1 MRYHAHFGEL
11 PLEGFKHCGDN
22 KIKPQGG
29 GGVPIISDVVDFA
42 GDVVGDVGGFIGD
55 TVGSVGDTVGAFID
69 DPFEFAGN
77 VVEGALDNPLKTA
90 AMAAATYFGLPALSQ
105 ALGTSGLGASALADA
120 GFIGADAAG
129 LAAQGLSE
137 AQIASTLAASGVD
150 AFAAADAA
158 RLAASGLAESA
169 IAQNLGSAYTSAE
182 LFTPQALESALS
194 LKNIKQGVDVA
205 KNLSALTQTGTPA
218 KGAAPLGM
226 LMAGGGQQRG
236 AGVDYSPTLSLLEA
250 QKASTPNVYSLLG

>member
-1 MRYHAHFGEL
+1 MRFNNRACAMMDIPDL
-11 PLEGFKHCGDN
+11 PLEAFKHCGDK

-29 GGVPIISDVVDFA
+29 GIPIVSDVVDF
-42 GDVVGDVGGFIGD
+42 VGDA
-55 TVGSVGDTVGAFID
+55 VGSIGDTVGAFVD
-69 DPFEFAGN
+69 DPFEFTGN
-77 VVEGALDNPLKTA
+77 VIEGALDNPLKTA
-90 AMAAATYFGLPALSQ
+90 ATAAAAYFGLPALSQ
-105 ALGTSGLGASALADA
+105 AIGTTGIGASALADA

-205 KNLSALTQTGTPA
+205 NNLSALTQTGAPA
-218 KGAAPLGM
+218 KGASPLGM
-226 LMAGGGQQRG
+226 LMAGGQQRP
-236 AGVDYSPTLSLLEA
+236 AGVDYSPTLSLLES
-250 QKASTPNVYSLLG
+250 QKVSTPNVYSLLG

>member
-1 MRYHAHFGEL
+1 M
-11 PLEGFKHCGDN
+11 C
-22 KIKPQGG
+22 GG
-29 GGVPIISDVVDFA
+29 GIPIVSDVVDVVGDAVSDVGDFA
-42 GDVVGDVGGFIGD
+42 GDVISGA
-55 TVGSVGDTVGAFID
+55 GDTVGAFLD
-69 DPFEFAGN
+69 DPFEFTSN

-90 AMAAATYFGLPALSQ
+90 ATAAAAYFGLPYLSQ
-105 ALGTSGLGASALADA
+105 AIGSSALGTSALADA

-150 AFAAADAA
+150 ALAAADAA
-158 RLAASGLAESA
+158 SLAASGLTEAA

-205 KNLSALTQTGTPA
+205 NSLAGLTQTGLPA
-218 KGAAPLGM
+218 KGVAPLGM
-226 LMAGGGQQRG
+226 LASGGQQRR
-236 AGVDYSPTLSLLEA
+236 AGVDYSPTLSLLETEVR
-250 QKASTPNVYSLLG
+250 TPNVSSLLG